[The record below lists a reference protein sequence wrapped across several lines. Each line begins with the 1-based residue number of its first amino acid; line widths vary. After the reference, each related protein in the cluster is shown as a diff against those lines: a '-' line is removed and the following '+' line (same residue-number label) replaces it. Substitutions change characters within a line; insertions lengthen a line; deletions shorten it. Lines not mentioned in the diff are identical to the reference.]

1 MVNAIPE
8 LLAERREEA
17 GISQRA
23 AARELGVSPQTYV
36 WWERGAVT
44 PKATQATAL
53 AAWLGITRAD
63 VLVALGVLEPGE
75 TIVNAGGEGAGPG

>member
-1 MVNAIPE
+1 MHKNGGSMNAIPE

-44 PKATQATAL
+44 PKATQATTL
-53 AAWLGITRAD
+53 AGWLGISKAD
-63 VLVALGVLEPGE
+63 VLVALGILEPGE
-75 TIVNAGGEGAGPG
+75 TIVMGQE